1 MKFPQTFK
9 KQQIEQPWICYL
21 VSRVSNTILPTRVD
35 LDELDLKIDDDE
47 VPADIQEAAN
57 RATLD
62 LLPSK
67 SRQKFPQTFKK
78 QQIEQPWI
86 CYLVSR
92 VSNTILPT
100 TV

>member
-1 MKFPQTFK
+1 M
-9 KQQIEQPWICYL
+9 
-21 VSRVSNTILPTRVD
+21 D
-35 LDELDLKIDDDE
+35 LDEPDLNGNVVFCTLLINCILSKIIRMDLDEPDLNIDVDE

-67 SRQKFPQTFKK
+67 SRQQYDIAYN
-78 QQIEQPWI
+78 IEQPWI

-100 TV
+100 TDLWNGAN